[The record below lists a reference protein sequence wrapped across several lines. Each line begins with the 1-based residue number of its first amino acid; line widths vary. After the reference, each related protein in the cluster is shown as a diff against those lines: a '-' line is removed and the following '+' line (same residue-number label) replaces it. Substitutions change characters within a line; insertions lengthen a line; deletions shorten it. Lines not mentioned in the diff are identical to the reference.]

1 LHPPLTKPSQGARLA
16 QGRWQERPIAIDSL
30 ALSIQCRSSTTS
42 TCGRRSAARTSIR
55 RGLEDKRY
63 AHAFAELIGKVGRE
77 IGGNAAEDTRPVIFH
92 FHTNLNPLALA
103 GPQSPMRRIID
114 GKPSSRAV
122 GAPGL
127 PVQAGGGRRP
137 STPERPQDV
146 TSETSEV
153 GDR

>member
-1 LHPPLTKPSQGARLA
+1 MA

-42 TCGRRSAARTSIR
+42 TCGRRSAARTSRTSIR

-114 GKPSSRAV
+114 GESSRGV

-127 PVQAGGGRRP
+127 PAQGGGRR
-137 STPERPQDV
+137 RL
-146 TSETSEV
+146 SE
-153 GDR
+153 DQ